1 MTDRVLVAGAGIAGL
16 STVRA
21 LRRHGIPATAVEQ
34 RPTRLE
40 AGLAINVPGNGVQAL
55 AALGVGDGLRDV
67 GVPVSRR
74 EYRTQRG
81 RLLFSVAEDEFWG
94 GEHQPRCIRRRDLHE
109 LLEHDLPS
117 GSVRYGVAV
126 SAVRVTADGAEVTF
140 SDGSTDRYGFVVG
153 ADGVHSAVRPSLFG
167 DERLGAALLS
177 AASWRFM
184 APNPGITCWTV
195 WTGDSGTVLL
205 LPAGDGEVYG
215 FASATRGGP
224 IGSDPSWLSTAFAGF
239 PEPVQ
244 TAVAE
249 ALLRP
254 DSMYHSPI
262 EEVRIPRWHQGR
274 VVLIGDAAHAT
285 APVWAQGAS
294 LAVEDALVL
303 AELLASRDWETVG
316 GEWDRRR
323 RGRVAHVQAA
333 TDQLS
338 RAAAKPAWLRNLLLP
353 AIGRHSYRS
362 AYGPLRTPVA
372 SLTAPG

>member
-1 MTDRVLVAGAGIAGL
+1 MAGSGIAGL
-16 STVRA
+16 SMVRA

-34 RPTRLE
+34 RPVLTE
-40 AGLAINVPGNGVQAL
+40 AGLAINIPGNGVRAF
-55 AALGVGDGLRDV
+55 AALGVADGLRAI

-94 GEHQPRCIRRRDLHE
+94 VAHQPRCARRRDLLE
-109 LLEHDLPS
+109 LLERDLPS
-117 GSVRYGVAV
+117 GSVRRGVAV
-126 SAVRVTADGAEVTF
+126 SRVRATAGGVDVTL

-153 ADGVHSAVRPSLFG
+153 AGGVHSAVRTSLFG
-167 DERLGAALLS
+167 DARLEAALLS

-184 APNPGITCWTV
+184 APNPGVACWTA
-195 WTGDSGTVLL
+195 WSGDSGTVLL
-205 LPAGDGEVYG
+205 LPAGAGEVYG

-224 IGSDPSWLSTAFAGF
+224 IGSDPAWLSATFAGF
-239 PEPVQ
+239 PESVQ
-244 TAVAE
+244 TAIAE
-249 ALLRP
+249 ALVSP
-254 DSMYHSPI
+254 ESMYHSPI

-303 AELLASRDWETVG
+303 AELLGSRDWEAVG
-316 GEWDRRR
+316 GEWERLR
-323 RGRVAHVQAA
+323 RGRVTHVQTA

-338 RAAAKPAWLRNLLLP
+338 RAVAKPAWVRNLLLP
-353 AIGRHSYRS
+353 AIGQRSYRS
-362 AYGPLRTPVA
+362 AYGLLRTPVA
-372 SLTAPG
+372 ATAALG